1 MERQNQLAVLKVSG
15 TDACGF
21 LQGQLTNDV
30 SLAAEGWQ
38 LSAYCYPKGRVLA
51 LFSLWREEDDIYLV
65 LDKSLSES
73 IIKRLR
79 MYVMRSDVTIEVL
92 SDAQCFASID
102 EPSDASHTLGSIQ
115 HTKSY
120 VELGYGNSTL
130 RISMNGDTKAEQGST
145 WSKSLILAGIPQ
157 INSNNSELFVPQM
170 INLDIL
176 DGINFKKG
184 CYTGQEIVARM
195 HYLGKLKQRMLRLNI
210 LTPAREGLLDAS
222 KVMSQDGKTLGT
234 IVNHIDGCDSLL
246 AVLRTEDI
254 NTNTVITT
262 PSGTELA
269 VAEHQPYTLDSKD
282 KATD

>member
-1 MERQNQLAVLKVSG
+1 
-15 TDACGF
+15 
-21 LQGQLTNDV
+21 
-30 SLAAEGWQ
+30 
-38 LSAYCYPKGRVLA
+38 
-51 LFSLWREEDDIYLV
+51 
-65 LDKSLSES
+65 
-73 IIKRLR
+73 

-130 RISMNGDTKAEQGST
+130 RISMNGDTSAEQGST

-157 INSNNSELFVPQM
+157 INSNTSELFVPQM

-195 HYLGKLKQRMLRLNI
+195 HYLGKVKQRMFVCTINSSTAEAQVGDKIFNDQALSKSAGQI
-210 LTPAREGLLDAS
+210 AS
-222 KVMSQDGKTLGT
+222 IRGEK
-234 IVNHIDGCDSLL
+234 IL
-246 AVLRTEDI
+246 AVLRTESAGSGSYYLDE
-254 NTNTVITT
+254 NTAITIDN
-262 PSGTELA
+262 P
-269 VAEHQPYTLDSKD
+269 QPYSLENNQK
-282 KATD
+282 